1 MIAIDGALVVADG
14 QVRTGTVLVA
24 NRKIAA
30 LAWTDPDRAALRTQ
44 AADIVDGNGHY
55 LMPGLID
62 GHAHAYGS
70 LLRGT
75 ENSLP
80 LELWALH
87 TTLHGRATDGPA
99 LHSAIMLGA
108 AERIRAGI
116 TGAVDHA
123 PNFALAQTSLAA
135 HEASGLRAA
144 FAPFLHDLSD
154 YDLMDLPIAPDLYA
168 LVGGPPPVDADRYTS
183 DFAALVQQARAGS
196 GRVEIQLGPN
206 APQRCSPASWALW
219 RALRDR
225 HDVAVHTHLL
235 ETRAQRSLNRLYPGG
250 LVAAMARNGMLEGR
264 LTCAHG
270 VWLAQAEMEI
280 LARHNVTVSHNPASN
295 LMLGSGVLN
304 FCACQ
309 SCGLRLAIGNDST
322 NTGGRTDIFA
332 NMRLAMMLPRR
343 AEPDFA
349 QWPKADAVFAAAT
362 EGGAAA
368 LGLAGKLGRIA
379 PGQLA
384 DLVLVQANHAATLA
398 APPSLD
404 VLVQHA
410 GPEHVR
416 SVMVDG
422 AWVMRDGVIIAFDE
436 AEMLHGAAIQAKL
449 LRDRVADQL
458 PVLMAA
464 FPAMSAQ
471 FARDSNSNP

>member
-1 MIAIDGALVVADG
+1 MTAIDGAMVVADG
-14 QVRTGTVLVA
+14 FVQVGTLLIRD
-24 NRKIAA
+24 RKIAA
-30 LAWTDPDRAALRTQ
+30 LGWNDADRAALRAQ
-44 AADIVDGNGHY
+44 AAEIVDGTGHW

-62 GHAHAYGS
+62 AHAHAYGS

-87 TTLHGRATDGPA
+87 TTLHGRAFDGPA
-99 LHSAIMLGA
+99 LRSAIMLGA

-116 TGAVDHA
+116 TGAVDHS
-123 PNFALAQTSLAA
+123 PNFALAHDSLAA

-154 YDLMDLPIAPDLYA
+154 YDLMNLPLPSALHA
-168 LVGGPPPVDADRYTS
+168 LVGGPPPVDADRYAQ
-183 DFAALVQQARAGS
+183 DFAALVQQARTGS
-196 GRVEIQLGPN
+196 GRVAIQLGPN
-206 APQRCSPASWALW
+206 APQRCSPGSWALW
-219 RALRDR
+219 RNLRDR
-225 HDVAVHTHLL
+225 HNVAVHTHLL

-250 LVAAMARNGMLEGR
+250 LVAAMAQNGMLEGR

-270 VWLAQAEMEI
+270 VWLAPGEMET

-295 LMLGSGVLN
+295 LMLGSGVLD

-309 SCGLRLAIGNDST
+309 DCGLRLAIGNDST
-322 NTGGRTDIFA
+322 NTGGRADIFA

-343 AEPDFA
+343 AEPSFA
-349 QWPKADAVFAAAT
+349 EWPKADNVFAAAT
-362 EGGAAA
+362 VGGAAA
-368 LGLAGKLGRIA
+368 LGLAGKLGKVA

-384 DLVLVQANHAATLA
+384 DLVLVQATHAATLA
-398 APPSLD
+398 EPPSLD
-404 VLVQHA
+404 ALVQHA

-422 AWVMRDGVIIAFDE
+422 AWVMRDGVILAFDE
-436 AEMLHGAAIQAKL
+436 AQVIHDASIQAKL
-449 LRDRVADQL
+449 LRNRVADKL
-458 PVLMAA
+458 SVLMAA
-464 FPAMSAQ
+464 LPALSAQ
-471 FARDSNSNP
+471 FLRDSASNN

>member
-1 MIAIDGALVVADG
+1 MIVIDGALVVADG
-14 QVRTGTVLVA
+14 GVRVGTVLVGE
-24 NRKIAA
+24 RQIKA
-30 LAWTDPDRAALRTQ
+30 LAWTDTDRAGLRAQ
-44 AADIVDGNGHY
+44 AAEIVDGTGHW

-87 TTLHGRATDGPA
+87 TTLHGRAIDGPA
-99 LHSAIMLGA
+99 LRSAILLGA

-123 PNFALAQTSLAA
+123 PNVALGQVSIAA
-135 HEASGLRAA
+135 HEASGLRVA

-154 YDLMDLPIAPDLYA
+154 YDLMNLPLPPALHA
-168 LVGGPPPVDADRYTS
+168 LVGGPPPVDADRYTQ

-196 GRVEIQLGPN
+196 GRVDIQLGPN
-206 APQRCSPASWALW
+206 APQRCSPATWALW
-219 RALRDR
+219 RDLRDR

-235 ETRAQRSLNRLYPGG
+235 ETSAQRSLNRLYPGG
-250 LVAAMARNGMLEGR
+250 LVATMARQGMLEGR

-270 VWLAQAEMEI
+270 VWLAQDEMEM

-295 LMLGSGVLN
+295 LMLGSGVLD

-309 SCGLRLAIGNDST
+309 NCGLRLAIGNDST

-343 AEPDFA
+343 AEPDA
-349 QWPKADAVFAAAT
+349 ARWPGAEAVFAAAT

-379 PGQLA
+379 PGQHA
-384 DLVLVQANHAATLA
+384 DLVLVRAGHAATLA
-398 APPSLD
+398 EPASLD

-422 AWVMRDGVIIAFDE
+422 AWVMRDLVILAFDE
-436 AEMLHGAAIQAKL
+436 AKVLDDAAIQARL
-449 LRDRVADQL
+449 LRDRVADRL

-464 FPAMSAQ
+464 LPALSAQ
-471 FARDSNSNP
+471 FLRDSVGNI

>member
-1 MIAIDGALVVADG
+1 MIAIDGARVVADG
-14 QVRTGTVLVA
+14 QARFGTVLVRD
-24 NRKIAA
+24 RKIEA
-30 LAWTDPDRAALRTQ
+30 LAWTDPDRAALCAQ
-44 AADIVDGNGHY
+44 APEIVDGTNHY

-87 TTLHGRATDGPA
+87 TTLHGRAFDGPA
-99 LHSAIMLGA
+99 LRSAIMLGA

-116 TGAVDHA
+116 TGAVDHS
-123 PNFALAQTSLAA
+123 PNFALAQDSVAA
-135 HEASGLRAA
+135 HEASGLRTA

-154 YDLMDLPIAPDLYA
+154 YDLMNLPLPPDLDA
-168 LVGGPPPVDADRYTS
+168 LVGGPPPVSPDRYAH

-196 GRVEIQLGPN
+196 GRVEVQLGPN
-206 APQRCSPASWALW
+206 APQRCSSATWALW
-219 RALRDR
+219 RNLRDR
-225 HDVAVHTHLL
+225 YDVAVHTHLL

-250 LVAAMARNGMLEGR
+250 LVAAMAREGLLEGR

-270 VWLAQAEMEI
+270 VWLAPDEMET
-280 LARHNVTVSHNPASN
+280 LARQNITVSHNPASN

-309 SCGLRLAIGNDST
+309 DCGLRLAIGNDST

-349 QWPKADAVFAAAT
+349 KWPTAEAVFAAAT

-368 LGLAGKLGRIA
+368 LGLAGKLGTIA

-384 DLVLVQANHAATLA
+384 DLVLVHANHAATLA
-398 APPSLD
+398 EPASLD

-422 AWVMRDGVIIAFDE
+422 AWVMRDGIILAFDE
-436 AEMLHGAAIQAKL
+436 AKVLHDAAIQAKL
-449 LRDRVADQL
+449 LRHRVADKL

-464 FPAMSAQ
+464 LPALSAQ
-471 FARDSNSNP
+471 FSRDSASNI